1 MSTDTFDLLVRG
13 GTLVTPSGIAGGD
26 VGIRAGRIA
35 AIGQLSLA
43 KAANVIEARGLHV
56 LPGLIDTQVHFR
68 EPGLNHKED
77 LATGTASAAMGG
89 ITAVFEMPNTK
100 PTTATAEA
108 LQEKLDLARGRT
120 HTDHAFFVGATG
132 ANAVDLQKLERLP
145 GTPGVKI
152 FMGASTG
159 DLLVDD
165 DTRIADTLAHGF
177 RRVAVHA
184 EDEARL
190 KERRPIAES
199 GGGAVLHPEW
209 RDAESARLATERLL
223 RLARRCGRRI
233 HVLHVTTAE
242 EVPLLAANKD
252 IATMEVTP
260 QHLLLHGPEAYERLG
275 TYAQMNPPIRDKRHQ
290 DALWRAIADGVVDV
304 VGSDHA
310 PHTKEEKAKA
320 YPQSPSGMP
329 GVQTTV
335 PLLLNAVNQGR
346 LTLTRLV
353 DLLAHG
359 PQRIYGI
366 AAKGRLALGY
376 DGDLTIVDLKRTE
389 RISSSWL
396 KSKCGWSPFEGDT
409 VQGWPVATI
418 VRGHVAMR
426 EAELGPAIGAPVRFT
441 ETLPRT

>member
-13 GTLVTPSGIAGGD
+13 GTLVTPSGIAEGD

-35 AIGQLSLA
+35 TIGALSNA
-43 KAANVIEARGLHV
+43 RAASVIEARGLHV

-77 LATGTASAAMGG
+77 LATGTAAAAMGG

-132 ANAVDLQKLERLP
+132 ANAVDLERLERLP

-165 DTRIADTLAHGF
+165 DARIADTLAHGF

-190 KERRPIAES
+190 KERRHIAES
-199 GGGAVLHPEW
+199 GGGAVLHPQW

-223 RLARRCGRRI
+223 KIARGCGRRI

-242 EVPLLAANKD
+242 EVPLLAAAKD

-275 TYAQMNPPIRDKRHQ
+275 TYAQMNPPIREKAHQ
-290 DALWRAIADGVVDV
+290 DALWRAIVDGVVDV
-304 VGSDHA
+304 IGSDHA
-310 PHTKEEKAKA
+310 PHTRDEKAKP

-366 AAKGRLALGY
+366 AGKGRLALGY
-376 DGDLTIVDLKRTE
+376 DGDLSIVDLKRTE
-389 RISSSWL
+389 RISASWL

-409 VQGWPVATI
+409 VQGWPVVTI
-418 VRGHVAMR
+418 IRGHVAMR
-426 EAELGPAIGAPVRFT
+426 DAELGPAIGAPVRFT
-441 ETLPRT
+441 ETLPRA

>member
-1 MSTDTFDLLVRG
+1 MSIDTFDLLVRG
-13 GTLVTPSGIAGGD
+13 GTLVTPSGVAEGD
-26 VGIRAGRIA
+26 VGIRGGKIA
-35 AIGQLSLA
+35 AIGVLSNA
-43 KAANVIEARGLHV
+43 KAASVIEARGLHV

-108 LQEKLDLARGRT
+108 LQEKLDLGRGRT

-132 ANAVDLQKLERLP
+132 ANAIDLQKLERLP

-165 DTRIADTLAHGF
+165 DARIAETLAHGF

-190 KERRPIAES
+190 KQRRHIAES

-223 RLARRCGRRI
+223 NLARKAGRRI

-242 EVPLLAANKD
+242 EVPMLAAAKD
-252 IATMEVTP
+252 VATMEVTP

-290 DALWRAIADGVVDV
+290 DALWRAIVDGVVDV
-304 VGSDHA
+304 IGSDHA
-310 PHTKEEKAKA
+310 PHTKEEKAKP

-366 AAKGRLALGY
+366 AGKGRLALGY
-376 DGDLTIVDLKRTE
+376 DGDLSIVDLKRTE

-418 VRGHVAMR
+418 IRGHVAMR
-426 EAELGPAIGAPVRFT
+426 DAELGPAIGAPVRFT
-441 ETLPRT
+441 ETLPRA

>member
-13 GTLVTPSGIAGGD
+13 GTLVTPSGIAEGD
-26 VGIRAGRIA
+26 VGIRGGKIA
-35 AIGQLSLA
+35 AIGALPGA
-43 KAANVIEARGLHV
+43 RAASVIEARGLHV

-77 LATGTASAAMGG
+77 LATGTAAAAMGG

-108 LQEKLDLARGRT
+108 LQEKLDLAHGRT

-132 ANAVDLQKLERLP
+132 ANAVELATLERLP

-165 DTRIADTLAHGF
+165 DVRIAETLAHGF

-190 KERRPIAES
+190 RDRRFIAES

-223 RLARRCGRRI
+223 ALARKAGRRI

-242 EVPLLAANKD
+242 EVPLLAAAKD
-252 IATMEVTP
+252 VATMEVTP
-260 QHLLLHGPEAYERLG
+260 QHLLLAGPEAYERLG
-275 TYAQMNPPIRDKRHQ
+275 AYAQMNPPIRDKRHQ
-290 DALWRAIADGVVDV
+290 EALWRAIADGVVDV
-304 VGSDHA
+304 IGSDHA
-310 PHTKEEKAKA
+310 PHTKEEKAKP

-335 PLLLNAVNQGR
+335 PLMLNAVNRGR

-366 AAKGRLALGY
+366 AGKGRLALGY

-389 RISSSWL
+389 RIEASWL
-396 KSKCGWSPFEGDT
+396 KSKCGWSPFEGET

-426 EAELGPAIGAPVRFT
+426 DAELGPAIGAPVRFS
-441 ETLPRT
+441 ETLRA